1 MKKSKL
7 EKINEKEEKRRL
19 KEKIKLEK
27 EELKKEKKLLKEKA
41 KENKILERKRR
52 KEEKEIL
59 RNKKKGIIPTPYAK
73 FYPEGVSFDVEYP
86 NCTMVGYFLESVAR
100 HPDITAVEYYGRTYK
115 YREFYEMIRDTAKSL
130 RAQGVKENDKIA
142 ICMPNTPQAV
152 LMFYAANMIGAIA
165 ALIHPLSAE
174 NEIEQYINESGAT
187 FLLTLD
193 LVYDKVHNI
202 VDKTC
207 INKIVVASVGES
219 LKNIKKFLYK
229 FKSRGTVPKIE
240 LTDDIMTWKE
250 FLNFGYDYDGEVAC
264 LKDGDAPAVILYSG
278 GTSGSPKGILLS
290 NNNFNALALTCHLMI
305 EQSGPGESVLALL
318 PIFHGFGLGVCIH
331 TPLCCGMRVV
341 LVPNFSPKD
350 FAKLLHKHKIS
361 IACAVP
367 SLYESLTKMKL
378 GKNDLSHFKCAIS
391 GGDFMSMELKNR
403 VDAYLHEH
411 GSSAEVRVGYGLT
424 EASAATCVT
433 PTGAYKDGSIGI
445 PFPGTYY
452 KIVKVGTH
460 DEVKCGE
467 DGEICISG
475 PTVMMGYLNNLEE
488 TIHALQI
495 HKDGRTWLHTG
506 DIGSMDKDGYVFFK
520 QRVKR
525 IIISNG
531 YNLYPT
537 HIESVINNHPYVF
550 TSTVIGIPHP
560 KKMQVAKAFI
570 ILKDGVKPSKEVEK
584 SIREHCEKNLARYSL
599 PSVYEFR
606 DSLPKTLV
614 GKVAYRK
621 LMDEENNK

>member
-1 MKKSKL
+1 MKESKE
-7 EKINEKEEKRRL
+7 EKIRLKEEKRLIKEENKRKKIEEKLKLKEEKRLLRERL
-19 KEKIKLEK
+19 KEE
-27 EELKKEKKLLKEKA
+27 KLLKKQ
-41 KENKILERKRR
+41 L
-52 KEEKEIL
+52 
-59 RNKKKGIIPTPYAK
+59 KKGIIPTPHTK
-73 FYPEGVSFDVEYP
+73 FYPDGVDFDLEYP
-86 NCTMVGYFLESVAR
+86 RVTMVGYLLESVAR
-100 HPDITAVEYYGRTYK
+100 YPDLVAIEYYGRTYK

-130 RAQGVKENDKIA
+130 RAQGVKPDDKIA

-152 LMFYAANMIGAIA
+152 MMFYAANMIGAIA

-174 NEIEQYINESGAT
+174 NEIEHYINESGAT

-193 LVYDKVHNI
+193 LVYDKIHNI

-207 INKIVVASVGES
+207 VNKIVVASVGES

-250 FLNFGYDYDGEVAC
+250 FINYGYDYEGEIAC
-264 LKDGDAPAVILYSG
+264 LKDADDAAVILYSG
-278 GTSGSPKGILLS
+278 GTSGNPKGILLS
-290 NNNFNALALTCHLMI
+290 NYNFNALALSCHKMI
-305 EQSGPGESVLALL
+305 EQSGPGESILALL

-331 TPLCCGMRVV
+331 TTLCCGMRVV
-341 LVPNFSPKD
+341 LVPNFSPKE
-350 FAKLLHKHKIS
+350 FAKLLYKHKIS
-361 IACAVP
+361 IVCAVP
-367 SLYESLTKMKL
+367 SLYESMTKMKL

-391 GGDFMSMELKNR
+391 GGDFMSKDLKEK
-403 VDAYLHEH
+403 VDRYLKEH

-433 PTGAYKDGSIGI
+433 PTGAYKEGSIGI

-452 KIVKVGTH
+452 KIVRVGTH
-460 DEVKCGE
+460 DEVKRGE

-475 PTVMMGYLNNLEE
+475 PTVMMGYLNNLQE
-488 TIHALQI
+488 TIQTLQI
-495 HKDGRTWLHTG
+495 HEDGRTWLHTG

-531 YNLYPT
+531 YNLYPS
-537 HIESVINNHPYVF
+537 HIETIINSHPDVF

-560 KKMQVAKAFI
+560 KKVQVAKAFI
-570 ILKDGVKPSKEVEK
+570 VLKDGIKPSKDIEK
-584 SIREHCEKNLARYSL
+584 SIKEHCEKNLAKYSL
-599 PSVYEFR
+599 PAVYEFR

-621 LMDEENNK
+621 LMEEENK